1 MTTTSINALG
11 RSAATR
17 PTGPSMEVILNSL
30 KKAYLTANDPGNNNL
45 FLFCATTINQRKANF
60 TNTRLAIYINTDVQ
74 DECIICQDVY
84 GTSLEIFYLP
94 CHHKFH
100 GDCISQWLNMNASCP
115 IW

>member
-1 MTTTSINALG
+1 MIQVTTSCSYFVL
-11 RSAATR
+11 
-17 PTGPSMEVILNSL
+17 PQ
-30 KKAYLTANDPGNNNL
+30 KKK
-45 FLFCATTINQRKANF
+45 INQRKANF